1 MKSLPLVRHPL
12 SLALAAALSLTACGG
27 DDDTVAPS
35 NDVVTIPQAPK
46 GLGTVDTAPVSA
58 EATTPPYVDNSATNQ
73 RGDAR
78 YVTKETNAGVRLVA
92 GFLDVWQPST
102 LLVDAGSAAPA
113 RDGFPAVAASTW
125 TGIPGDATD
134 GKVVNAA
141 VHDANIAYVV
151 QATTNR
157 TEAQTLAA
165 YLDDRRGKTYSIAD
179 GMGPLTPAWRSASQQ
194 TTTITGI
201 AADATTVKYDDGG
214 NENGVGGAAN
224 AQFGKVV
231 DLIGNIGE
239 NGSTEPAKRF
249 YKYARP
255 WRWSANVKVVPA
267 LEPAKSTTPGTD
279 GGFVSGHTAEAVRK
293 GLAMAYVV
301 PERYQEMVTR
311 SLVLGENRIL
321 AGMHS
326 PLDVIGGRIQGLAVA
341 AASLSTGANK
351 DARAAARAQARD
363 TLKAAT
369 GAPDDA
375 ALMAFAHSQTTAQD
389 PYADHATNKAT
400 HRRLMTFGF
409 AAVAATNKPAVVP
422 KGAEVLLETRLP
434 YLSADQRRVVLKTT
448 ALPSGFPLMDD
459 AEGWGRL
466 NLFDAADGY
475 GRFDGDVAVTMDAS
489 LGGFNAQDVW
499 WNDIAGAGRLQKL
512 GTGALRLAGANT
524 FTGGVALGAGTLQ
537 AASASALGKGDV
549 HVAGGRLVV
558 ESAVAVTGGYTQ
570 LPGST
575 LELVVGGG
583 GAGRL
588 AVAGTTTIAGGTLNV
603 RFKAGQTPAVGDTL
617 QLISS
622 TRVLGKFTTVTVD
635 GFKVTPT
642 YTGTGLQLRI
652 DG

>member
-1 MKSLPLVRHPL
+1 MKSSPLVRHPL

-35 NDVVTIPQAPK
+35 NDVVAIPEAPK
-46 GLGTVDTAPVSA
+46 GLGSVDTAPAAA

-78 YVTKETNAGVRLVA
+78 YATKETNAGVRLVA

-102 LLVDAGSAAPA
+102 LLVDAGSPAAA
-113 RDGFPAVAASTW
+113 RDGFPAVVASTW
-125 TGIPGDATD
+125 TGIPGDVTD

-157 TEAQTLAA
+157 TEAQALAA

-179 GMGPLTPAWRSASQQ
+179 GMGPLTAAWRSASRQ

-201 AADATTVKYDDGG
+201 PADATTVKYDDGG
-214 NENGVGGAAN
+214 IENGVGGSAN
-224 AQFGKVV
+224 AEFGQVV
-231 DLIGNIGE
+231 DFIGNIGE

-255 WRWSANVKVVPA
+255 WRWSTSVKVVPA

-301 PERYQEMVTR
+301 PERYQEMLTR

-341 AASLSTGANK
+341 TASLSTGLNK
-351 DARAAARAQARD
+351 DARVAARTQARG
-363 TLKAAT
+363 TLMTAT
-369 GAPDDA
+369 GSANDA
-375 ALMAFAHSQTTAQD
+375 ALIAFAHSLTTAQD
-389 PYADHATNKAT
+389 PYADHAANKAT

-409 AAVAATNKPAVVP
+409 TAIAATNKPAVVP

-434 YLSADQRRVVLKTT
+434 YLTADQRRVVLKTT
-448 ALPSGFPLMDD
+448 ALPSGFPAMDD

-489 LGGFNAQDVW
+489 LGGYNAQDVW
-499 WNDIAGAGRLQKL
+499 WNDIAGAGRLAKL

-524 FTGGVALGAGTLQ
+524 FTGGVALSAGTLQ

-549 HVAGGRLVV
+549 HVDGGRLVI
-558 ESAVAVTGGYTQ
+558 ESAVAVTGAYTQ

-575 LELVVGGG
+575 LDLVVGGA

-588 AVAGTTTIAGGTLNV
+588 AVGGTTTIAGGTLNV
-603 RFKAGQTPAVGDTL
+603 RFKAGQAPSVGDTL
-617 QLISS
+617 QLISG
-622 TRVLGKFTTVTVD
+622 TRLLGKFTTLTVD
-635 GFKVTPT
+635 GYKVTPT
-642 YTGTGLQLRI
+642 YTATGLQLHI